1 MRLHKRGEG
10 YGGASLEAD
19 LAKEH
24 SLQSLLK
31 VLDQEFGQNQVDAV
45 EEAVEQFLNYRRTL
59 QMGMETYIS
68 GDRMAS
74 KRAKQHD
81 PATIISGTA

>member
-1 MRLHKRGEG
+1 M
-10 YGGASLEAD
+10 
-19 LAKEH
+19 
-24 SLQSLLK
+24 
-31 VLDQEFGQNQVDAV
+31 DAV